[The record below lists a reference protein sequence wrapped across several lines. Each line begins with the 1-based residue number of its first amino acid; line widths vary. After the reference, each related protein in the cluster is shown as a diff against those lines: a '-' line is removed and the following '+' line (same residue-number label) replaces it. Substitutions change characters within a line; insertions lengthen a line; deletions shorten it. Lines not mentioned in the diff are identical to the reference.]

1 MRLKSD
7 NRTLSFVLL
16 RIYTSLH
23 PLTCVSASFKGHSWV
38 ILRGCAP
45 PSWCPLRRTQQRFL
59 LPDEW
64 TPSGEHNIYGMF
76 ISETFNASTEGVTLR
91 TLNLGVDPVWLHPY
105 FYKMKCLKHLYI
117 HNLNLQ
123 TCIFG
128 FLASSSLYFGTP
140 KYVLSRACTHHL
152 HITSHMGSF
161 DVKQPFPFSRSVCWL
176 LTWP

>member
-7 NRTLSFVLL
+7 NRTWSFVLL

-23 PLTCVSASFKGHSWV
+23 PLTCVSGSFKGHSWV

-45 PSWCPLRRTQQRFL
+45 PSWCPLRTTQQRFL

-76 ISETFNASTEGVTLR
+76 ISETFNASTEEGVTLH
-91 TLNLGVDPVWLHPY
+91 TLNLGGDPVWLHPY

-117 HNLNLQ
+117 HNLVKSEPTDMNLW
-123 TCIFG
+123 IF
-128 FLASSSLYFGTP
+128 SLI
-140 KYVLSRACTHHL
+140 VLNMFYHVL
-152 HITSHMGSF
+152 VHIIC
-161 DVKQPFPFSRSVCWL
+161 R
-176 LTWP
+176 